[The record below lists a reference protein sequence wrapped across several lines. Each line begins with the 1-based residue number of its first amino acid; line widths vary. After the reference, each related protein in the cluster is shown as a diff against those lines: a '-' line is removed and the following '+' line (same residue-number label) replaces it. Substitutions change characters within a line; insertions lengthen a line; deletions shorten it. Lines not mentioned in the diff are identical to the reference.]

1 MDRELHKMMCKIK
14 IHKSHRPLIT
24 GKLFFFSQTFVVS
37 GIFTSK
43 IELTC
48 HPLQLAE
55 EPLLTGSG
63 GETNMTVT
71 RIMFGSEQVQVEEE
85 QLAFTG
91 TDLLADCGGILG
103 LFIGF
108 NFIMIVDVILIFIQ
122 RFNCKYQ
129 LNT

>member
-1 MDRELHKMMCKIK
+1 M
-14 IHKSHRPLIT
+14 IT

>member
-1 MDRELHKMMCKIK
+1 M
-14 IHKSHRPLIT
+14 
-24 GKLFFFSQTFVVS
+24 S

-122 RFNCKYQ
+122 RFTCKYQ